1 MVFGLGLRR
10 RAKAVVKGW
19 WLYILPLPLAF
30 KAVFSLWSGEIG
42 TMAAAAAGY
51 AMFLF
56 GAGIARR
63 GFAGD
68 AAFRE
73 RAYAKVTP
81 FKAAGAG
88 ILGLA
93 TAFAAYTTAGHDI
106 ITSIAFGIACVIGFF
121 LVYGF
126 DPRRG
131 RQAVPADIGISEE
144 EIRAAL
150 GEAYA
155 KVDGIETAGQTI
167 GSVEFRERLNRIVAS
182 AQKILTT
189 IEENPR
195 ELRRARR
202 FINVYLD
209 GARQITEKYA
219 RSHTRADSPLLEQ
232 NFRRLLIDME
242 TVCEEQYQKLADNS
256 VSDLDIQI
264 EVLTTRL
271 KHEGVG

>member
-10 RAKAVVKGW
+10 KTRAAVKGW

-42 TMAAAAAGY
+42 TMTAAAAAY

-63 GFAGD
+63 GFARD
-68 AAFRE
+68 AAERE
-73 RAYAKVTP
+73 RPYAKVIP
-81 FKAAGAG
+81 YKAAAAG
-88 ILGLA
+88 VFGLA
-93 TAFAAYTTAGHDI
+93 TAFAALGVAGHDLV
-106 ITSIAFGIACVIGFF
+106 TAAAFGIACVIGFF

-126 DPRRG
+126 DPRRA
-131 RQAVPADIGISEE
+131 RQTVPADIGISAE

-150 GEAYA
+150 SEAYA
-155 KVDGIETAGQTI
+155 KVDGIETAGQAI
-167 GSVEFRERLNRIVAS
+167 ASLEFRERLDRIVAS
-182 AQKILTT
+182 AQKVLSA

-209 GARQITEKYA
+209 GARQVTENYA
-219 RSHTRADSPLLEQ
+219 RTHSRADSPLLEQ

-242 TVCEEQYQKLADNS
+242 NVCEEQYQKLADSS
-256 VSDLDIQI
+256 VTDLDVQI

-271 KHEGVG
+271 KREGVA

>member
-1 MVFGLGLRR
+1 MVIGLGFRR
-10 RAKAVVKGW
+10 RTVVKGW
-19 WLYILPLPLAF
+19 WLYILPLPLAL
-30 KAVFSLWSGEIG
+30 KAVFSLWSGEIA
-42 TMAAAAAGY
+42 TMTAAAAAY

-63 GFAGD
+63 GFASD
-68 AAFRE
+68 AALRE
-73 RAYAKVTP
+73 RPYAKVTP

-88 ILGLA
+88 IFGLA
-93 TAFAAYTTAGHDI
+93 SAFAAFATAGHDI

-126 DPRRG
+126 DPRRA
-131 RQAVPADIGISEE
+131 RQTVPADIGITAE

-155 KVDGIETAGQTI
+155 KVDGIETAGRAI

-182 AQKILTT
+182 AQKILTA

-209 GARQITEKYA
+209 GARQVTERYA
-219 RSHTRADSPLLEQ
+219 RTHERTGSPVLEQ

-242 TVCEEQYQKLADNS
+242 NVCEEQYQKLSDNS
-256 VSDLDIQI
+256 VSDLDVQI

-271 KHEGVG
+271 KREGVG

>member
-1 MVFGLGLRR
+1 MALGLGLRR
-10 RAKAVVKGW
+10 RAKAVKGW

-30 KAVFSLWSGEIG
+30 DAVFSLWSGEIG
-42 TMAAAAAGY
+42 AMATAAAAY

-56 GAGIARR
+56 GADIARR
-63 GFAGD
+63 GFARD
-68 AAFRE
+68 AERRGRAFARVVPYK
-73 RAYAKVTP
+73 AT
-81 FKAAGAG
+81 AAGTF
-88 ILGLA
+88 GLA
-93 TAFAAYTTAGHDI
+93 TAFAAFAAAGHDI
-106 ITSIAFGIACVIGFF
+106 VTSAAFGVACVIGFF

-126 DPRRG
+126 DPKRA
-131 RQAVPADIGISEE
+131 QPSVPADIGVSAD

-155 KVDGIETAGQTI
+155 KVDGIETAGKAI
-167 GSVEFRERLNRIVAS
+167 GSLEFRERLGRIVGG
-182 AQKILTT
+182 AQKILSA

-209 GARQITEKYA
+209 GARQVTEKYA
-219 RSHTRADSPLLEQ
+219 RTHTQADSPLLEQ

-242 TVCEEQYQKLADNS
+242 TVCEEQYQKLTDNS
-256 VSDLDIQI
+256 VSDLDVQI

-271 KHEGVG
+271 KREGVG